1 MGGMP
6 TAEQTCPQH
15 PPGLAAL
22 LLGVL
27 TEHPELTPRHLTQR
41 TGIPAEVI
49 SSWIGGRD
57 TGADAASADLRAL
70 AEALP
75 GPHTVACLL
84 RAAGRH
90 TPSDLATAR
99 EQRLLEAYRALDTDK
114 QRQLVH
120 LARSL

>member
-1 MGGMP
+1 MP

-22 LLGVL
+22 LQGVL
-27 TEHPELTPRHLTQR
+27 AKHPRTTPRDLAQQ

-49 SSWIGGRD
+49 SSWIAGSD
-57 TGADAASADLRAL
+57 SGAGASSTDLRAL

-75 GPHTVACLL
+75 GPHTVACIL
-84 RAAGRH
+84 RAAGRR
-90 TPSDLATAR
+90 TPADLATER

-114 QRQLVH
+114 QRQLVR
-120 LARSL
+120 LARAM